1 MTLTGRDVL
10 LPTII
15 ALFVLTPV
23 LTLALKFVTS
33 RYAQEDVE
41 ARFLE
46 RLKYIPSQ
54 TEILSE
60 PTLARWLADKRNDK
74 AISVYVVPVLF
85 PLDILFLLCLGV
97 FLGLASGALAD
108 RLGFLSSIPAWI
120 WWILPAAYMASDLAE
135 DTVIAAIF
143 KSFIPLTTG
152 WFRLL
157 HPHGHQD
164 RNDQRRHWSGR
175 NPRRAERAV
184 VLLSCRQG
192 DLNECVSGVN
202 ERCTGPV
209 P

>member
-1 MTLTGRDVL
+1 MDQHDFDRAGRSVADNHRSVCTD
-10 LPTII
+10 PRIDACTE
-15 ALFVLTPV
+15 VRNV
-23 LTLALKFVTS
+23 
-33 RYAQEDVE
+33 
-41 ARFLE
+41 
-46 RLKYIPSQ
+46 KYIPSQ

-157 HPHGHQD
+157 STLTAIEIATISAAIGQVAILGAL
-164 RNDQRRHWSGR
+164 N
-175 NPRRAERAV
+175 A
-184 VLLSCRQG
+184 LLFFFPAG
-192 DLNECVSGVN
+192 KAI
-202 ERCTGPV
+202 
-209 P
+209 

>member
-1 MTLTGRDVL
+1 MRES
-10 LPTII
+10 I
-15 ALFVLTPV
+15 
-23 LTLALKFVTS
+23 
-33 RYAQEDVE
+33 R
-41 ARFLE
+41 
-46 RLKYIPSQ
+46 
-54 TEILSE
+54 
-60 PTLARWLADKRNDK
+60 
-74 AISVYVVPVLF
+74 
-85 PLDILFLLCLGV
+85 
-97 FLGLASGALAD
+97 AS
-108 RLGFLSSIPAWI
+108 I

-152 WFRLL
+152 WFRLFE
-157 HPHGHQD
+157 HPHGHRS